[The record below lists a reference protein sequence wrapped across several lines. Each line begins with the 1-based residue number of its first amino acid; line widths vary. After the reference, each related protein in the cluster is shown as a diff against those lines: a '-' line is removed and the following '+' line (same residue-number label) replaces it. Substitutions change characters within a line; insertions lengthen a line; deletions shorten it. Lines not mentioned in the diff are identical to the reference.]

1 MIKIDKKIVD
11 FKVVKPDEKKAEPAT
26 PSTPPP
32 PEVPALAE
40 RGETLSG
47 TTYKIKP
54 PTQSHALYLTLN
66 DSIGADGA
74 IAPFEIFINSKNM
87 EHFQWIVAL
96 TRLISAVFRKG
107 GDVTFLVEELKSV
120 FDPNGGYWL
129 KGQYHHSVVAHIGA
143 VIEQH
148 LKGIGLVGM
157 TLDEE
162 QAALIFEKRKEY
174 ASRHGTTDKEFPLSA
189 TVCGKCSAKA
199 VVVMDGCATC
209 LNCGDSK
216 CG

>member
-1 MIKIDKKIVD
+1 MVKVERKIIG
-11 FKVVKPDEKKAEPAT
+11 FEVVKPEERTSEQKAPAT
-26 PSTPPP
+26 A
-32 PEVPALAE
+32 PAPLVLAE
-40 RGETLSG
+40 RGEALGG

-54 PTQSHALYLTLN
+54 ATQSHALYLTIN
-66 DSIGADGA
+66 DSVGDDGVVT
-74 IAPFEIFINSKNM
+74 PFEIFINSKNM

-107 GDVTFLVEELKSV
+107 GDVTFLIEELKSV

-129 KGQYHHSVVAHIGA
+129 KGQYYHSVVAHIGA

-148 LKGIGLVGM
+148 LKGLGLVGI

-162 QAALIFEKRKEY
+162 QAALILEKRQQYET
-174 ASRHGTTDKEFPLSA
+174 RHGATDKEYPDSA

-199 VVVMDGCATC
+199 VVIMDGCATC